1 LHRRRPRH
9 CRRLR
14 PAPRGRRR
22 ALLDPGGEARA
33 GLPRLVH
40 EEAGRHR
47 RRRLRQGNHDHR
59 APVQRRGGEG
69 DGPGAPRG
77 AGGRAREADSRVLRR
92 HRGECPPYHAR
103 RKAHHRRS
111 SEDRLRRC
119 EVRRSGQGVL
129 RQRGLHGRAKS
140 VHGETQARV
149 QGELAAPTRGGG
161 MKRLAF
167 FVAALAAAAAAAA
180 QGFPS
185 RAVTIVVPYPP
196 GGLIDLVART
206 IQPRMQTE
214 LGRPVLVENRSGAGG
229 NVGAEAV
236 ARAPADGYTLL
247 LANPSL
253 GISPHMYSKLPYS
266 PLKDFA
272 YVGLYGTVPNVLV
285 VHPSLPA
292 NSVQE
297 LVDYLKKNPGRLNY
311 ASPGYGTSP
320 QMSMELFKG
329 MTETF
334 IVHIP
339 FRGSGPAQAA
349 MLAGETQLMFD
360 NLPPQVPHIKS
371 GRVRALA
378 VTSLKRSPVFPDV
391 PTLDEAGL
399 KGYEVTAWFGL
410 AAPAATPREAV
421 LRLNEALNHTTQD
434 PQVRAALESRGATV
448 IQGTPEDC

>member
-1 LHRRRPRH
+1 M
-9 CRRLR
+9 RRL
-14 PAPRGRRR
+14 
-22 ALLDPGGEARA
+22 
-33 GLPRLVH
+33 
-40 EEAGRHR
+40 
-47 RRRLRQGNHDHR
+47 
-59 APVQRRGGEG
+59 
-69 DGPGAPRG
+69 
-77 AGGRAREADSRVLRR
+77 VL
-92 HRGECPPYHAR
+92 
-103 RKAHHRRS
+103 
-111 SEDRLRRC
+111 
-119 EVRRSGQGVL
+119 
-129 RQRGLHGRAKS
+129 
-140 VHGETQARV
+140 
-149 QGELAAPTRGGG
+149 
-161 MKRLAF
+161 F
-167 FVAALAAAAAAAA
+167 FAALAASAVAAA

-206 IQPRMQTE
+206 IQPRMQAE

-236 ARAPADGYTLL
+236 ARAAADGYTLL

-253 GISPHMYSKLPYS
+253 GISPHMYAKLAYS

-292 NSVQE
+292 NSVAE
-297 LVDYLKKNPGRLNY
+297 LIAYLRRNPGKLTY
-311 ASPGYGTSP
+311 ASPGYGASP
-320 QMSMELFKG
+320 QRSMELFKA

-371 GRVRALA
+371 GKVRALA
-378 VTSLKRSPVFPDV
+378 ITSLKRSAVFPDV
-391 PTLDEAGL
+391 PTLDEVGL

-410 AAPAATPREAV
+410 AAPVATPREVVA
-421 LRLNEALNHTTQD
+421 RLNEALNHTTQD

-448 IQGTPEDC
+448 IQGTPEDCLAFVRNEVEKWGPVVKRANVVPD

>member
-1 LHRRRPRH
+1 M
-9 CRRLR
+9 RRL
-14 PAPRGRRR
+14 
-22 ALLDPGGEARA
+22 
-33 GLPRLVH
+33 V
-40 EEAGRHR
+40 
-47 RRRLRQGNHDHR
+47 
-59 APVQRRGGEG
+59 
-69 DGPGAPRG
+69 
-77 AGGRAREADSRVLRR
+77 
-92 HRGECPPYHAR
+92 
-103 RKAHHRRS
+103 
-111 SEDRLRRC
+111 
-119 EVRRSGQGVL
+119 
-129 RQRGLHGRAKS
+129 
-140 VHGETQARV
+140 
-149 QGELAAPTRGGG
+149 
-161 MKRLAF
+161 F
-167 FVAALAAAAAAAA
+167 FVAALAASAMAAA

-206 IQPRMQTE
+206 IQPRMQVE

-236 ARAPADGYTLL
+236 ARAAADGYTLL

-253 GISPHMYSKLPYS
+253 GISPHMYAKLPYS

-297 LVDYLKKNPGRLNY
+297 LVIYLKKNPGRLNY

-371 GRVRALA
+371 GKVRALA

-410 AAPAATPREAV
+410 AAPAATPEPVINRLNSDTLAV
-421 LRLNEALNHTTQD
+421 LAMPEVREKFASLGMEPLGGTPAEFGAFIRSEIKRLGEV
-434 PQVRAALESRGATV
+434 VRASGARV
-448 IQGTPEDC
+448 N